1 MWPKFRVVMEL
12 YSGAGKEA
20 MVNYPTKQNSGQAVP
35 SVIQDTTPMGQLVLP
50 QPALALFV
58 F

>member
-1 MWPKFRVVMEL
+1 VWPKFRVVMEL

-50 QPALALFV
+50 
-58 F
+58 